1 MNKFFTG
8 RRTKRGLLLFGIG
21 VLVFAALIAAASIT
35 VAVLNTFF
43 NDRGFDAYTISF
55 IALSGFAL
63 IFTVTIV
70 ALFYFE
76 FRKAQTIIDSLN
88 RVAEGDYTTEIQ
100 YGRRDAFSRIYLNF
114 NKMTKELRSARNM
127 REDFVHSFSH
137 EIKTPL
143 FSIQGFANLL
153 LEGGLSEEEQKKLLR
168 IISDEAGRL
177 FRLADS
183 TLILSKLE
191 SQQLLG
197 ENKPIKLDSEISD
210 CIVLLAREWD
220 EKNIEVSAD
229 LEPLKINGDSALL
242 RQVWLNL
249 LSNAVKFTP
258 EGGKIN
264 ISLKRSG
271 NFAVAAF
278 KDSGCGIKEED
289 LPHIFDKYYRSE
301 TAKPVE
307 GNGLGLAIC
316 KRICALAGGEI
327 AVSSKPGEGSEFT
340 VSLPLKQ

>member
-1 MNKFFTG
+1 MIKFFTG
-8 RRTKRGLLLFGIG
+8 RRTKKGLLLFGIG

-43 NDRGFDAYTISF
+43 NDRDFDAYTISF

-63 IFTVTIV
+63 IFTIAIVTF
-70 ALFYFE
+70 FYLTFQ
-76 FRKAQTIIDSLN
+76 KAQTLIDSLN
-88 RVAEGDYTTEIQ
+88 RVADGDYSAEIK
-100 YGRRDAFSRIYLNF
+100 YKRRDAFSNIYLNF

-127 REDFVHSFSH
+127 REDFVHNFSH

-153 LEGGLSEEEQKKLLR
+153 LEGGLSEEEQKKLLQ

-177 FRLADS
+177 FKLADS
-183 TLILSKLE
+183 TLTLSKLE

-197 ENKPIKLDSEISD
+197 ENKQIKLDSEIND
-210 CIVLLAREWD
+210 CIILLEKEWAK
-220 EKNIEVSAD
+220 KNIEISAD
-229 LEPLKINGDSALL
+229 LQPVKINGDKSLL

-258 EGGKIN
+258 TGGKIYV
-264 ISLKRSG
+264 SLKRTG
-271 NFAVAAF
+271 NFAVAVF
-278 KDSGCGIKEED
+278 KDNGCGIADED
-289 LPHIFDKYYRSE
+289 LPHIFDKYYRAGSV
-301 TAKPVE
+301 KSVE

-316 KRICALAGGEI
+316 KRICALSGGEI
-327 AVSSKPGEGSEFT
+327 TVKSEEGKGSEFT
-340 VSLPLKQ
+340 VALPVG